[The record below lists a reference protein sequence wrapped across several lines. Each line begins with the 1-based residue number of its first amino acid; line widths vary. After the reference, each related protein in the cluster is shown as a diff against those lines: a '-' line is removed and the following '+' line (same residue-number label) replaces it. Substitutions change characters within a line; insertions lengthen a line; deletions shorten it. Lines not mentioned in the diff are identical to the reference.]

1 MATHKV
7 GGEVDAFCTR
17 CKMTLAHTILAMV
30 GQTIARVQCN
40 TCGGQHAFRS
50 APGSSTSRSR
60 SSSSSSGSTAT
71 RAASREPAVK
81 TVIGFE
87 DQLKGKDLTRAR
99 KYSIKDTYVVDE
111 VIDHPTFGFGLVKV
125 VRADKVDVAFKA
137 SERTLVHGRGGG
149 GGAPAQRPQFSQPQ
163 AKISGVADKPLPAQ
177 PAEGA
182 EADSLDEAGEGDPAD
197 LDAEAEP
204 GSEAESESEG

>member
-1 MATHKV
+1 MPTHKP

-40 TCGGQHAFRS
+40 TCRGQHAFRS
-50 APGSSTSRSR
+50 APGTAKPRSS

-87 DQLKGKDLTRAR
+87 EQLKGKDLTRAR
-99 KYSIKDTYVVDE
+99 KYSPKDTYAVDE
-111 VIDHPTFGFGLVKV
+111 VMDHPTFGFGLVKT
-125 VRADKVDVAFKA
+125 VREDKVDVAFKA
-137 SERTLVHGRGGG
+137 AEKTLVHGRGGV
-149 GGAPAQRPQFSQPQ
+149 PAQKPTFSAPQ
-163 AKISGVADKPLPAQ
+163 AKVSGVADKPLPPEDEA
-177 PAEGA
+177 GA
-182 EADSLDEAGEGDPAD
+182 EADEDGGEEPIPEDE
-197 LDAEAEP
+197 AEAEAD
-204 GSEAESESEG
+204 AEPSA